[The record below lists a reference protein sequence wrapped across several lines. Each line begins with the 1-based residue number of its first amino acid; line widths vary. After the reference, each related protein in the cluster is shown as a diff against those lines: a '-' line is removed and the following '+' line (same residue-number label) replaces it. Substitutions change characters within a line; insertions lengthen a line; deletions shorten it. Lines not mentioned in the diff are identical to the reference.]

1 MTFDAFETT
10 DGRPVELVTFKN
22 GLQTFRI
29 TNANVPQTVGAL
41 TWEPLAYT
49 RSNFSQSKDSDDSNI
64 NFRVPNS
71 FPLVALFEGVLTSN
85 TSTATIER
93 FHEQDATPTPELQVL
108 WKGQV
113 SSLQRIDAEAEM
125 LLQPLSSGAEETPR
139 ATYQSL
145 CNVFLF
151 ESPGCLLN
159 RDDFKHAG
167 TVATIA
173 NSGRNITVTGL
184 RAQAAAID
192 AALAAPAGPL
202 TSDELDVYWQ
212 NGFVITG
219 DGEIRDVVEGDVA
232 GDPDTFRVI
241 FPFRSLAVSD
251 TVEVFAGCNLLMDT
265 CNRKFDNAINHQG
278 FPYVPEVDPANTELP
293 PGSRTS
299 SGSF

>member
-22 GLQTFRI
+22 GLQSFRI
-29 TNANVPQTVGAL
+29 TNANKAQTVGAL

-64 NFRVPNS
+64 QFRVPNT
-71 FPLVALFEGVLTSN
+71 FGIVALFQGVLTSN
-85 TSTATIER
+85 TTTCTIER
-93 FHEQDATPTPELQVL
+93 FHEQDTPTPELQVL

-151 ESPGCLLN
+151 ESPGCLLD

-167 TVATIA
+167 SVSVIA
-173 NSGRNITVTGL
+173 NAGRNITVTGL
-184 RAQAAAID
+184 RAQALAID
-192 AALAAPAGPL
+192 TALAAPAGPL

-212 NGFVITG
+212 NGFIITSA
-219 DGEIRDVVEGDVA
+219 GETRDIVEGDVS
-232 GDPDTFRVI
+232 GDPDTIRVI
-241 FPFRSLAVSD
+241 FPFRDLSVLD

-265 CNRKFDNAINHQG
+265 CNRKFNNAINHQG

-293 PGSRTS
+293 PGSRSS